1 VKEMVA
7 LGRALEE
14 VSARGNP
21 NGLISAVVGDLK
33 ERVTPPGLALMISFG
48 VIVRN
53 VLSQFAP

>member
-1 VKEMVA
+1 MVA